1 MKYFIKAMIV
11 YLISMVILVV
21 VNETVS
27 IELNTLHLS
36 LCGLFMY
43 GTSVA
48 VHFFIMRSSK
58 KNPKRFP
65 SYFMTITGLKM
76 LLYLAAISIY
86 VLLFREQAVHMLIA
100 FLAFYLIYT
109 FLEVTSIV
117 SDFKKID

>member
-1 MKYFIKAMIV
+1 MKYFIKALIV
-11 YLISMVILVV
+11 YLIAMVILMV

-27 IELNTLHLS
+27 IELDTLHLS
-36 LCGLFMY
+36 LCGLFMC

-48 VHFFIMRSSK
+48 VHYFTMRSSK
-58 KNPKRFP
+58 KNPNRFP

-86 VLLFREQAVHMLIA
+86 VLLFREQAVYMLIA

-117 SDFKKID
+117 SDFKKTD